1 MIPMKYKQEKK
12 YTCFLVCIK
21 MAGEN
26 IKFFKNSDESYTMV
40 NLYLDN
46 NRFFGYKD
54 SQNYYNIDV
63 DKILLFKKADDEY
76 IIRYNEVNKMKIIP
90 LQLNINNFY
99 GKLHKFKNNIT
110 LTSIESIGKKLFKK
124 LEKYG
129 IRLLN

>member
-1 MIPMKYKQEKK
+1 
-12 YTCFLVCIK
+12 

>member
-1 MIPMKYKQEKK
+1 
-12 YTCFLVCIK
+12 
-21 MAGEN
+21 
-26 IKFFKNSDESYTMV
+26 
-40 NLYLDN
+40 
-46 NRFFGYKD
+46 
-54 SQNYYNIDV
+54 
-63 DKILLFKKADDEY
+63 
-76 IIRYNEVNKMKIIP
+76 MKIIP